1 MKSRKQ
7 RREEARLNKEVFEP
21 AYKGRV
27 ITKAEYDKEVADL
40 KEKSKPK
47 TEKVETTEEQFFQQI
62 ASGRND
68 KRGQRQF
75 AFGLF

>member
-47 TEKVETTEEQFFQQI
+47 TEKVETTEE
-62 ASGRND
+62 
-68 KRGQRQF
+68 
-75 AFGLF
+75 